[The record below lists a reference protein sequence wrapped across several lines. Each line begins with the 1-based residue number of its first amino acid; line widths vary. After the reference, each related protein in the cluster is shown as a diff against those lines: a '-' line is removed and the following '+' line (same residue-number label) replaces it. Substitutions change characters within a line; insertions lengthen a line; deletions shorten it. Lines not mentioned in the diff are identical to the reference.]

1 MVYDFSQAIE
11 LARVGDNEGIAWL
24 YDAYHH
30 ILLRYLKWQDPRE
43 ADDIASEV
51 WLAVAQ
57 NVRRFKGDQQ
67 HFKAWLFTIAR
78 RRVID
83 MQRKRAR
90 SKVSFVVPETLY
102 VYSSESDTAQAALE
116 SISAQEAVSQL
127 VAGLPRDQAEV
138 IVLRVLGGLRVNDVA
153 EIIGKRP
160 GAIRVLQHRALQQ
173 MSGSIS
179 GHHGHAGEQLGSIG
193 GSGST
198 GSTGGSGGSGGS
210 GGTNRNGEKL

>member
-11 LARVGDNEGIAWL
+11 LARVGDNEGTAWL

-57 NVRRFKGDQQ
+57 NVKRFKGDEQ

-83 MQRKRAR
+83 VQRKRAR
-90 SKVSFVVPETLY
+90 SRVSFVVPETLY
-102 VYSSESDTAQAALE
+102 VYGSESDTAQEAIE
-116 SISAQEAVSQL
+116 SISAQEAVSHL
-127 VAGLPRDQAEV
+127 VAGLPKDQAEV
-138 IVLRVLGGLRVNDVA
+138 IILRVLGGLGVNDVA
-153 EIIGKRP
+153 EITGKRP
-160 GAIRVLQHRALQQ
+160 GTIRVLQYRALQQ
-173 MSGSIS
+173 MSGDIS
-179 GHHGHAGEQLGSIG
+179 GHPGHAGGRF
-193 GSGST
+193 GST
-198 GSTGGSGGSGGS
+198 GKTGKTSKNGKA
-210 GGTNRNGEKL
+210 NRNGAEL